1 MSAVHVSVDQASC
14 ISSGQCVLTAGD
26 VFDQREEDGV
36 VTLLTDAPPPSLA
49 ADVRHAALLCPARAI
64 TVDESPD
71 PPSA

>member
-1 MSAVHVSVDQASC
+1 MHVTVDQSSC

-36 VTLLTDAPPPSLA
+36 VTLLTGTPPESLS

-64 TVDESPD
+64 TVDESPGP